1 MSVTEIADPMGSEK
15 NTHNQ
20 TAPVNDRVDLV
31 GQGSPGVRRIEIINA
46 NFRLVDR
53 VCLFLA
59 IFLIAYVYGLDGT
72 VRYTYQVSDPKLHES
87 ATQKKK
93 ILTDLSLDSPM
104 PPSTMAS
111 TVYSRPSTFCEP

>member
-20 TAPVNDRVDLV
+20 TDPVNDRVDLL
-31 GQGSPGVRRIEIINA
+31 GQGSPGGRRIEIINA
-46 NFRLVDR
+46 DFRLVDR

-72 VRYTYQVSDPKLHES
+72 VRYAYQVSDPSFMSLPH
-87 ATQKKK
+87 KKEDTNK
-93 ILTDLSLDSPM
+93 P
-104 PPSTMAS
+104 
-111 TVYSRPSTFCEP
+111 VFG